1 MQENTFS
8 MNWVYMSQVNVIW
21 PDSIKCNLLSCTH
34 VIKLCGKFTCNPIQG
49 QHFGHKY
56 FLSVVRLCRLYQ
68 FLGFTYHGITI
79 IRKWSG
85 LHQVLKLFTC
95 LYGFWPDHC
104 NTSNLSLLSL
114 SGCRFTGVLGIIVL
128 LHNSVLAKLYQ
139 TDKWPW
145 ISLVCRGVHSHLNN
159 WNWLKKQAQMVTSP
173 PPCLTVVGVCNNIP
187 MFVTSQTCCCTF

>member
-1 MQENTFS
+1 MQENMFS

-34 VIKLCGKFTCNPIQG
+34 VIKLCGKFTCNHIQG

-85 LHQVLKLFTC
+85 LHQVLKLFMCHYVFAEVWILTRPLQHLKSFSFKPLVVDLQVC
-95 LYGFWPDHC
+95 LE
-104 NTSNLSLLSL
+104 SL
-114 SGCRFTGVLGIIVL
+114 S
-128 LHNSVLAKLYQ
+128 
-139 TDKWPW
+139 
-145 ISLVCRGVHSHLNN
+145 
-159 WNWLKKQAQMVTSP
+159 
-173 PPCLTVVGVCNNIP
+173 
-187 MFVTSQTCCCTF
+187 CCITQF